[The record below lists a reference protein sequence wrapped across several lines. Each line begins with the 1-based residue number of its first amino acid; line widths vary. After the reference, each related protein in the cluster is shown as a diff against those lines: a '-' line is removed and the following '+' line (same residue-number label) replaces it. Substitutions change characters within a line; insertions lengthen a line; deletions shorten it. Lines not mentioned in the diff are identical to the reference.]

1 MAKKTNEATPQNEEQ
16 LNKQTADNT
25 ENPTVLNN
33 QEGSEDK
40 IKEETETNQE
50 TQEVLS
56 NEENSAEQSLEER
69 IKAVEARE
77 EETAEFSIKL
87 LEKSA
92 KLFAKQEELEAR
104 EKAVEEKEL
113 ALKGAKPAEK
123 TVGLEFEFEEEK
135 YKFVDSAPQLISINR
150 KGYSQKE
157 IADDADLALQLIGG
171 KSSLIIKI

>member
-1 MAKKTNEATPQNEEQ
+1 MAKKTNEATPLTEEQ
-16 LNKQTADNT
+16 LNKQTPENT
-25 ENPTVLNN
+25 EISTALTT
-33 QEGSEDK
+33 QEGTEDTK
-40 IKEETETNQE
+40 
-50 TQEVLS
+50 VLS
-56 NEENSAEQSLEER
+56 SEENSAEQSLEER

-77 EETAEFSIKL
+77 EETAELSIKL

-92 KLFAKQEELEAR
+92 KLFAKQEELDAR
-104 EKAVEEKEL
+104 EKAVKEREL

-157 IADDADLALQLIGG
+157 IAEDADLALQLIGG

>member
-1 MAKKTNEATPQNEEQ
+1 MAKKTNEATPLNEEQ
-16 LNKQTADNT
+16 LNKQTPENT
-25 ENPTVLNN
+25 ESSAALTT
-33 QEGSEDK
+33 QEGSED
-40 IKEETETNQE
+40 T
-50 TQEVLS
+50 EVLS
-56 NEENSAEQSLEER
+56 SEENSAEQSLEER

-77 EETAEFSIKL
+77 KETAELSIKL

-92 KLFAKQEELEAR
+92 KLFAKQEELDAR
-104 EKAVEEKEL
+104 EKAVKEREL

-157 IADDADLALQLIGG
+157 IAEDADLALQLIGG